1 MGRKTGTVAYI
12 KNKPGTVSRAEG
24 KREKRQEEGK
34 KNREKMAQERDI
46 EREKKR
52 TGQTWQY
59 GILVIGSQK
68 RAWWHCSFPPHMCL
82 YFVKLRVQCLS
93 IIVYIGRS

>member
-46 EREKKR
+46 EKKR
-52 TGQTWQY
+52 GQDRPGSMEFWLSGHRRELGGTAVFLLICAC
-59 GILVIGSQK
+59 IL
-68 RAWWHCSFPPHMCL
+68 
-82 YFVKLRVQCLS
+82 
-93 IIVYIGRS
+93 